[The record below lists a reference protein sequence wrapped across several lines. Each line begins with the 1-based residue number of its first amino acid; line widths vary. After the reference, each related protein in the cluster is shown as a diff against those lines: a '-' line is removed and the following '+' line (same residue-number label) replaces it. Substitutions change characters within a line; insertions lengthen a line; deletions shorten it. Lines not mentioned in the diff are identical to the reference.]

1 LEYGESFI
9 HEREVYTLVDC
20 LGDLGGLIEIIFFTA
35 MTFIHPISLH
45 SYTLN
50 MIKKL
55 FIGRTSDGT
64 LFKKPRM
71 ILKGDEFE
79 K

>member
-1 LEYGESFI
+1 
-9 HEREVYTLVDC
+9 LVDC
-20 LGDLGGLIEIIFFTA
+20 LGDLGGLIEIIFFCAMTA
-35 MTFIHPISLH
+35 MKPISLH
-45 SYTLN
+45 SYTLV

-55 FIGRTSDGT
+55 FIARTNDRT
-64 LFKKPRM
+64 LFKKPRT